1 MHLQK
6 SSVVGQGEE
15 VMNRELMP
23 MPRQE
28 ALAQEW
34 KNQVP
39 PLRDEERVTLP
50 VPVKVHEGSS
60 YVERSCRHVSSAGAD
75 AQDAVANLARQSHLL
90 HWCGLQ
96 HSWSSRGMVK

>member
-15 VMNRELMP
+15 VVNRELMP

-28 ALAQEW
+28 ALVAQEW

-39 PLRDEERVTLP
+39 PLRDEGRVTLP
-50 VPVKVHEGSS
+50 VPVKVHEGSMLKG
-60 YVERSCRHVSSAGAD
+60 V
-75 AQDAVANLARQSHLL
+75 VATCQALMHKML
-90 HWCGLQ
+90 
-96 HSWSSRGMVK
+96 